1 MSGVKGRAKQFMD
14 DEKIVKDYDPEADGR
29 DVEDSGSDASGDE
42 RTGTEHYETV
52 GKSKLRQKDSVFL
65 GSEYRG
71 SKVSRAA
78 LEDDDEEDEDEDEED
93 EDEQYDD
100 PELADLEV
108 DEANASDSEIES
120 DDALAESDDER
131 LKKFVFRGSSKPA
144 KPSAKRATAADYMS
158 SSEDGEDATGGVDLD
173 DDESSDE
180 ALDEDELGSDESEDG
195 NEDDGLEA
203 LADGLS
209 DLGEYSEE
217 SEEEDPSDEDDENS
231 EDGSSDGDN
240 KVTKKKAAPGL
251 ASQVATSQQQ
261 SEVEKG
267 VAIQQQRKVYDGLLN
282 LRIRL
287 QKALVAVNTFPVIDE
302 SEPATEP
309 YEAAEVAAIKL
320 LNTISNMKHDF
331 GNAAQVGSK
340 RKREIEISLSN
351 DEIWEQL
358 EEEERDLMKSRQD
371 RLEKWSRRVQSVT
384 VTTAPKGLGARNKTL
399 ISNLEDQLT
408 DSDNRLVKK
417 TRVPR
422 SCAPAQAA
430 KRVAEDEY
438 IYDDADFYQL
448 LLKELVEQRTVDT
461 SGDQVNGVPS
471 VMLTAAKDI
480 KMRKN
485 VDRKASK
492 GRKMRFTVHEK
503 LQNFMAPEDRRSWEQ
518 GAIDRFFVTLFGQ
531 QMELEENESEDEDM
545 EEIEAQAEGLRLFQ

>member
-1 MSGVKGRAKQFMD
+1 M
-14 DEKIVKDYDPEADGR
+14 EA
-29 DVEDSGSDASGDE
+29 
-42 RTGTEHYETV
+42 
-52 GKSKLRQKDSVFL
+52 
-65 GSEYRG
+65 
-71 SKVSRAA
+71 
-78 LEDDDEEDEDEDEED
+78 
-93 EDEQYDD
+93 
-100 PELADLEV
+100 

-120 DDALAESDDER
+120 DDALAESDEER
-131 LKKFVFRGSSKPA
+131 LKDFAFRGSSKPA
-144 KPSAKRATAADYMS
+144 KPSAKRATAADFMS
-158 SSEDGEDATGGVDLD
+158 SSEDGEDATGGADLD

-180 ALDEDELGSDESEDG
+180 VLDEDELGSDESEDE
-195 NEDDGLEA
+195 EDDGLEA

-209 DLGEYSEE
+209 DLGEDSEE
-217 SEEEDPSDEDDENS
+217 SEGLSDEDDENS
-231 EDGSSDGDN
+231 EDDSSDDDG
-240 KVTKKKAAPGL
+240 KATKKKSAPGL
-251 ASQVATSQQQ
+251 VSQAPASQQQ

-287 QKALVAVNTFPVIDE
+287 QKALVAVNTFPVIDD

-309 YEAAEVAAIKL
+309 YEAAEVAAINL
-320 LNTISNMKHDF
+320 LNTISNLKHDF
-331 GNAAQVGSK
+331 GNTAQVGSK

-358 EEEERDLMKSRQD
+358 EEEERELAKSRQD

-384 VTTAPKGLGARNKTL
+384 VTTAPKGLGAKNKTL
-399 ISNLEDQLT
+399 INNLEDQLA
-408 DSDNRLVKK
+408 DSDDRLVKK

-471 VMLTAAKDI
+471 VMLTAAKDV

-531 QMELEENESEDEDM
+531 KMELEEEESEDEDM
-545 EEIEAQAEGLRLFQ
+545 EEVEAQAEGLRLFQ